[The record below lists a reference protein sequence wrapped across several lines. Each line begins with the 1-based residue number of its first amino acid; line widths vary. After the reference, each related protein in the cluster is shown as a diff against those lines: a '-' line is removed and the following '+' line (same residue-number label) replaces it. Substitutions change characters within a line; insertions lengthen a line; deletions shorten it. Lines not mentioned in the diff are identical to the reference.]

1 MTTDTPGDV
10 RPLRRRTRQ
19 RLLAAAALLLAGC
32 GGDVLI
38 GDESLYPLW
47 IPTAVVVTDI
57 DADGRPDIVASAYV
71 SPSLGVFEGRIQ
83 VRRQI
88 SAGVFTAATEY
99 AVGNTPWALK
109 VHDLDGD
116 GRQDLVVGEPDQIW
130 DGVRR
135 PGRVWWLKQD
145 PVRPGDF
152 QPPALLAEGYNVYD
166 VDVADLTADGI
177 PDIAF
182 GDARTGSHEVWVL
195 PQNAVP
201 RGSFGTLQSVMT
213 PGPVSRLVARDVN
226 KDGLIDL
233 TTAYTSAVRP
243 DFSYDISLGLN
254 LRGPVGFG
262 GTLPL
267 TTFAYGRADHLAVAD
282 FNFDGNVD
290 AAAYFS
296 RFDERAVPTIR
307 VLPQVSANTWGTPI
321 DTPLPVDTV
330 KGRDGQA
337 VADINDD
344 GRPDFVFVGSYP
356 EGTTPDGFSIIRS
369 DLSVL
374 LQGSDG
380 HFLRSATYPMPIS
393 ATRVGAGDVDDDG
406 RQDLVVYG
414 TTVLLGGGNADQLL
428 LLRQSSTG
436 TFPTV
441 VTLP

>member
-10 RPLRRRTRQ
+10 RPRRRQTRR
-19 RLLAAAALLLAGC
+19 RLVAAAALLLAGC

-38 GDESLYPLW
+38 GDDSLYPLW
-47 IPTAVVVTDI
+47 IPTAVVVADI
-57 DADGRPDIVASAYV
+57 DADGRPDIVTSAYV
-71 SPSLGVFEGRIQ
+71 SPRLGVFEGRIQ
-83 VRRQI
+83 VRRQT
-88 SAGVFTAATEY
+88 STGVFTAATEY

-109 VHDLDGD
+109 VHDIDGD
-116 GRQDLVVGEPDQIW
+116 ERPDLVVGEPDQIW

-135 PGRVWWLKQD
+135 PGRVWWLQQD
-145 PVRPGDF
+145 PDQFGRFKLPE
-152 QPPALLAEGYNVYD
+152 LLAEGYNVYD
-166 VDVADLTADGI
+166 VDVAELTGDNI

-195 PQNAVP
+195 PQNSVP
-201 RGSFGTLQSVMT
+201 RGSFGTLQSVTT

-226 KDGLIDL
+226 KDGLVDL

-243 DFSYDISLGLN
+243 DYSYDTGIGLN

-267 TTFAYGRADHLAVAD
+267 TTFAYGRADHLALAD
-282 FNFDGNVD
+282 FNFDGAVD
-290 AAAYFS
+290 VAAYFS

-307 VLPQVSANTWGTPI
+307 VLPQSSNNTWDTPI
-321 DTPLPVDTV
+321 DTLLPVDTV

-337 VADINDD
+337 VADINGD

-356 EGTTPDGFSIIRS
+356 EGTTADGFSIIRS
-369 DLSVL
+369 DLNVL

-380 HFLRSATYPMPIS
+380 HFVRHATYAMPIS
-393 ATRVGAGDVDDDG
+393 ATRVDAGDVDDDG
-406 RQDLVVYG
+406 HQDLVVYG
-414 TTVLLGGGNADQLL
+414 TTTLLGGGSSDQLL

-436 TFPTV
+436 TFPTA

>member
-10 RPLRRRTRQ
+10 HPRRRRTHQ
-19 RLLAAAALLLAGC
+19 RLVAAAALLLGGC

-38 GDESLYPLW
+38 GDDSLYPLW
-47 IPTAVVVTDI
+47 IPTAVVVADI
-57 DADGRPDIVASAYV
+57 DADGRPDIVTSAYV
-71 SPSLGVFEGRIQ
+71 SPRLGVFEGRIQ
-83 VRRQI
+83 VRRQT
-88 SAGVFTAATEY
+88 STGVFTSATEY

-109 VHDLDGD
+109 VHDIDGD
-116 GRQDLVVGEPDQIW
+116 DRPDLVVGEPDQIW

-135 PGRVWWLKQD
+135 PGRVWWLQQD
-145 PVRPGDF
+145 PDQLGRFKLPE
-152 QPPALLAEGYNVYD
+152 LLTEGYNVYD
-166 VDVADLTADGI
+166 VDVADLTGDNI

-195 PQNAVP
+195 PQNSVP
-201 RGSFGTLQSVMT
+201 RGSFGTLQSVTT

-226 KDGLIDL
+226 KDGLVDL

-243 DFSYDISLGLN
+243 DYSYDTGIGLN

-262 GTLPL
+262 GTLSL

-282 FNFDGNVD
+282 FNSDGEVD
-290 AAAYFS
+290 VAAYFS

-307 VLPQVSANTWGTPI
+307 VRPQVSANTWGTPI
-321 DTPLPVDTV
+321 DTLLPVDTV

-337 VADINDD
+337 VADINGD

-356 EGTTPDGFSIIRS
+356 EGTTADGFSIIRS
-369 DLSVL
+369 DLNVL

-380 HFLRSATYPMPIS
+380 HFVRHATYAMPIS

-406 RQDLVVYG
+406 HQDLVVYG
-414 TTVLLGGGNADQLL
+414 TTTLLGGGSSDQLL

-436 TFPTV
+436 TFPTA